1 MTADVQ
7 KLPTGF
13 GRLWTAQT
21 VSSLGD
27 GVTHAALP
35 LLALTLTRDP
45 MALAVVTAA
54 GTLPWL
60 LFGVLGGALVDRW
73 DRRRTMWVTD
83 AARAVLLAIPAAAAL
98 LDVLDIA
105 LLATVAFLLGLG
117 GLLFDTAATA
127 YLPDLLGRDPVLL
140 ERANSRLRGTQTA
153 ASGFA
158 GPPAGSALL
167 ALGRAVPL
175 FADAV
180 SFALSALLVRS
191 LPAVPRPVPQARE
204 SLLRQARAGASYV
217 FRDRLLL
224 GLALRPAVGNV
235 AFIAV
240 ETVLALFA
248 HERLGIGTFGFGLLL
263 TAEATGG
270 LLGAGI
276 ASFLGRRLGT
286 GTALTCT
293 AAVEGLAVLGLA
305 AAPNAYVA
313 GLALAVCGAGMG
325 ATMVLAPS
333 LRQTIVPAHLMGR
346 VASTSRMLAMC
357 AAPFGAFLGGWLA
370 TAYDIRTPLYA
381 AAGLLLAMTAITAS
395 MTGNRRVEAALRAAA
410 QAAAPTAA
418 PTGAPAG
425 DPDRPESRDPVHEAA
440 VQGSVRSSGSY
451 GGGPTGTDG

>member
-1 MTADVQ
+1 MTSDVR

-35 LLALTLTRDP
+35 LLALTLARDP
-45 MALAVVTAA
+45 MALAAVTAA

-60 LFGVLGGALVDRW
+60 LFGVVGGALMDRW
-73 DRRRTMWVTD
+73 DRRRTMWVADT
-83 AARAVLLAIPAAAAL
+83 ARALLLAIPAAAAA
-98 LDVLDIA
+98 LDVLSIP
-105 LLATVAFLLGLG
+105 LLAAVAFLLGLG
-117 GLLFDTAATA
+117 GLFFDTAATA
-127 YLPDLLGRDPVLL
+127 YLPDLLGRDPVHL
-140 ERANSRLRGTQTA
+140 ERANSRLRGAQTA
-153 ASGFA
+153 MSGFA

-175 FADAV
+175 VADAV

-191 LPAVPRPVPQARE
+191 LPAVPPPAGGVVRA
-204 SLLRQARAGASYV
+204 SLLREAREGASYV

-235 AFIAV
+235 AFLAV

-248 HERLGIGTFGFGLLL
+248 HDRLGIGSFGFGLLL

-270 LLGAGI
+270 LLGAGT

-333 LRQTIVPAHLMGR
+333 LRQAIVPARLMGR
-346 VASTSRMLAMC
+346 VSSTSRMLAMC
-357 AAPFGAFLGGWLA
+357 AAPLGAFAGGWLA
-370 TAYDIRTPLYA
+370 TAYDVRTPLYA
-381 AAGLLLAMTAITAS
+381 AAGLLLTMTALTAT
-395 MTGNRRVEAALRAAA
+395 MTGNRRVEAALRGA
-410 QAAAPTAA
+410 
-418 PTGAPAG
+418 APAG
-425 DPDRPESRDPVHEAA
+425 GPARPLSEGPVREGAT
-440 VQGSVRSSGSY
+440 GSSS
-451 GGGPTGTDG
+451 

>member
-1 MTADVQ
+1 MTPEARS
-7 KLPTGF
+7 LPAGF
-13 GRLWTAQT
+13 GRLWAAQT

-45 MALAVVTAA
+45 MGLAVVTAA

-60 LFGVLGGALVDRW
+60 LFGLLGGALVDRW

-83 AARAVLLAIPAAAAL
+83 TARAVLLVIPAAAAVF
-98 LDVLDIA
+98 DVLSIP
-105 LLATVAFLLGLG
+105 LLAAVAFLLGLG
-117 GLLFDTAATA
+117 GLFFDTAATA
-127 YLPDLLGRDPVLL
+127 YLPDLLGREPALL
-140 ERANSRLRGTQTA
+140 ERANARMRGTQTA

-175 FADAV
+175 LADAV

-191 LPAVPRPVPQARE
+191 LPATSRPVSQVRE
-204 SLLRQARAGASYV
+204 SLLRQARAGATYV

-224 GLALRPAVGNV
+224 GLALRPAVGNI
-235 AFIAV
+235 AFVAV

-248 HERLGIGTFGFGLLL
+248 HDRLGLATFGFGLLL

-276 ASFLGRRLGT
+276 ASFLGGRLGT

-305 AAPNAYVA
+305 AAPNPYVA
-313 GLALAVCGAGMG
+313 GVALAVCGAGMG

-333 LRQTIVPAHLMGR
+333 LRQAIVPGHLMGR
-346 VASTSRMLAMC
+346 VTSTSRMLAMC

-370 TAYDIRTPLYA
+370 STFDVRTPLYA
-381 AAGLLLAMTAITAS
+381 AAGLLLTMTAVTAT
-395 MTGNRRVEAALRAAA
+395 MTSNRRVEAALRGVAS
-410 QAAAPTAA
+410 
-418 PTGAPAG
+418 TGGPA
-425 DPDRPESRDPVHEAA
+425 RPESGDPVRQGAA
-440 VQGSVRSSGSY
+440 ELL
-451 GGGPTGTDG
+451 

>member
-1 MTADVQ
+1 MTSGAST
-7 KLPTGF
+7 LPTGF

-27 GVTHAALP
+27 GVTHAAMP

-45 MALAVVTAA
+45 MALAVVTSA

-73 DRRRTMWVTD
+73 DHRRTMWVAD
-83 AARAVLLAIPAAAAL
+83 AARALLLGIPAAAAL
-98 LDVLDIA
+98 FDVLSVP
-105 LLATVAFLLGLG
+105 LLAAVAFLLGLG
-117 GLLFDTAATA
+117 GLFFDTAATA
-127 YLPDLLGRDPVLL
+127 YLPGLLRRDPALL
-140 ERANSRLRGTQTA
+140 ALANSRLRGAQTA
-153 ASGFA
+153 MSGFA

-167 ALGRAVPL
+167 TLGRAVPL
-175 FADAV
+175 LTDAV
-180 SFALSALLVRS
+180 SFLLSALLVRT
-191 LPAVPRPVPQARE
+191 LPATPRSVPEARE

-235 AFIAV
+235 AFLAV

-248 HERLGIGTFGFGLLL
+248 HDRLGIDTYGFGLLL

-276 ASFLGRRLGT
+276 ASSLGRRLGT

-305 AAPNAYVA
+305 TASNPYVA

-333 LRQTIVPAHLMGR
+333 LRQAIVPAHLMGR

-357 AAPFGAFLGGWLA
+357 AAPVGAFLGGWLA
-370 TAYDIRTPLYA
+370 TTYSLRTPLFA
-381 AAGLLLAMTAITAS
+381 AAALLLTMTAITAS
-395 MTGNRRVEAALRAAA
+395 MTSNRRVEAALRAAA
-410 QAAAPTAA
+410 PDSGTECA
-418 PTGAPAG
+418 
-425 DPDRPESRDPVHEAA
+425 PDR
-440 VQGSVRSSGSY
+440 
-451 GGGPTGTDG
+451 GPDLPTPQRGA

>member
-1 MTADVQ
+1 MTSDVQ
-7 KLPTGF
+7 KLPAGF

-60 LFGVLGGALVDRW
+60 LFGVVGGALVDRW

-83 AARAVLLAIPAAAAL
+83 AARAVLLAIPAAAAA
-98 LDVLDIA
+98 LDVLSIP
-105 LLATVAFLLGLG
+105 LLAAVAFLLGLG
-117 GLLFDTAATA
+117 GLFFDTAATA
-127 YLPDLLGRDPVLL
+127 YLPDLLGRNPALL
-140 ERANSRLRGTQTA
+140 ERANSRLRGAQTA

-175 FADAV
+175 LADAV
-180 SFALSALLVRS
+180 SFALSALLVRT
-191 LPAVPRPVPQARE
+191 LPAAPLPKDARA
-204 SLLRQARAGASYV
+204 SLLQQARAGASYV

-235 AFIAV
+235 AFLAV

-248 HERLGIGTFGFGLLL
+248 HDRLGIATIGFGLLL

-293 AAVEGLAVLGLA
+293 AAVEGLAILGLA
-305 AAPNAYVA
+305 AAPNPYVA

-325 ATMVLAPS
+325 ATMVLGPS
-333 LRQTIVPAHLMGR
+333 LRQAIVPAHLMGR

-370 TAYDIRTPLYA
+370 TTYDVRTPLYA
-381 AAGLLLAMTAITAS
+381 AAGLLLTMTAVTAT
-395 MTGNRRVEAALRAAA
+395 MTSNRRVEAALHDAASTRGPGHPESENPA
-410 QAAAPTAA
+410 QE
-418 PTGAPAG
+418 GAPALL
-425 DPDRPESRDPVHEAA
+425 
-440 VQGSVRSSGSY
+440 
-451 GGGPTGTDG
+451 

>member
-1 MTADVQ
+1 MTTPSPA
-7 KLPTGF
+7 KLPAGF

-21 VSSLGD
+21 ISSLGD

-45 MALAVVTAA
+45 MALAVVSAA

-83 AARAVLLAIPAAAAL
+83 VLRAALIAVPAAAAAM
-98 LDVLDIA
+98 DVLTIP

-117 GLLFDTAATA
+117 GLFFDTAATA
-127 YLPDLLGRDPVLL
+127 YLPDLLRRDQTLL
-140 ERANSRLRGTQTA
+140 ERANSRMRGTQTA

-158 GPPAGSALL
+158 GPPLGSALL
-167 ALGRAVPL
+167 ALGRSVPL
-175 FADAV
+175 LADAV

-204 SLLRQARAGASYV
+204 SLLRQARAGAAHV

-224 GLALRPAVGNV
+224 GLALRPAVGNI
-235 AFIAV
+235 AFLAL

-286 GTALTCT
+286 GTALTVT
-293 AAVEGLAVLGLA
+293 AAVEGLAILGLA

-325 ATMVLAPS
+325 ATMVLGPS
-333 LRQTIVPAHLMGR
+333 LRQAIVPAHMMGR
-346 VASTSRMLAMC
+346 VASTSRMLGMC

-370 TAYDIRTPLYA
+370 TAFDVRAPLYT
-381 AAGLLLAMTAITAS
+381 AAGLLLTMTAVTAT
-395 MTGNRRVEAALRAAA
+395 MTSNRRVEAALRAAA
-410 QAAAPTAA
+410 VPE
-418 PTGAPAG
+418 PEPAL
-425 DPDRPESRDPVHEAA
+425 V
-440 VQGSVRSSGSY
+440 
-451 GGGPTGTDG
+451 

>member
-1 MTADVQ
+1 MTSDVQ
-7 KLPTGF
+7 KLPAGF

-60 LFGVLGGALVDRW
+60 LFGVVGGALVDRW

-83 AARAVLLAIPAAAAL
+83 AARAVLLAIPAAAAA
-98 LDVLDIA
+98 LDVLSIP
-105 LLATVAFLLGLG
+105 LLAAVAFLLGLG
-117 GLLFDTAATA
+117 GLFFDTAATA
-127 YLPDLLGRDPVLL
+127 YLPDLLGRNPALL
-140 ERANSRLRGTQTA
+140 ERANSRLRGAQTA

-175 FADAV
+175 LADAV

-191 LPAVPRPVPQARE
+191 LPAAPLPKEARA
-204 SLLRQARAGASYV
+204 SLLQQARAGASYV

-235 AFIAV
+235 AFLAV

-248 HERLGIGTFGFGLLL
+248 HDRLGIATIGFGLLL

-293 AAVEGLAVLGLA
+293 AAVEGLAILGLA
-305 AAPNAYVA
+305 AAPNPYVA

-325 ATMVLAPS
+325 ATMVLGPS
-333 LRQTIVPAHLMGR
+333 LRQAIVPAHLMGR

-370 TAYDIRTPLYA
+370 TTYDVRTPLYA
-381 AAGLLLAMTAITAS
+381 AAGLLLTMTAVTAT
-395 MTGNRRVEAALRAAA
+395 MTSNRRVEAALHDAASTRGPGHPESENPA
-410 QAAAPTAA
+410 QE
-418 PTGAPAG
+418 GAP
-425 DPDRPESRDPVHEAA
+425 ELL
-440 VQGSVRSSGSY
+440 
-451 GGGPTGTDG
+451 

>member
-1 MTADVQ
+1 MISGAG
-7 KLPTGF
+7 KSPTGF

-21 VSSLGD
+21 ISSFGD

-83 AARAVLLAIPAAAAL
+83 AARAVLLAIPVAAAAL
-98 LDVLDIA
+98 DVLSIP
-105 LLATVAFLLGLG
+105 LLAAVAFLLGLG
-117 GLLFDTAATA
+117 GLFFDTAATA
-127 YLPDLLGRDPVLL
+127 YLPDLLGRDPALL
-140 ERANSRLRGTQTA
+140 ERANARLRATQTA

-175 FADAV
+175 LADAV

-191 LPAVPRPVPQARE
+191 LPATSRPVTQAGE
-204 SLLRQARAGASYV
+204 SLLRQARAGAAYV

-224 GLALRPAVGNV
+224 GLALRPAVGNI
-235 AFIAV
+235 AFVAV

-248 HERLGIGTFGFGLLL
+248 HDRLGLATVGFGLLL

-270 LLGAGI
+270 LVGAGI

-305 AAPNAYVA
+305 AAPDPYVA
-313 GLALAVCGAGMG
+313 GIALAVCGAGMG

-333 LRQTIVPAHLMGR
+333 LRQAIVPAHLMGR
-346 VASTSRMLAMC
+346 VTSTSRMLAMC

-370 TAYDIRTPLYA
+370 ATFDVRTPLYTA
-381 AAGLLLAMTAITAS
+381 GGLLLTMTAVTAT
-395 MTGNRRVEAALRAAA
+395 MTSNRRVEAALR
-410 QAAAPTAA
+410 
-418 PTGAPAG
+418 GVAPARGPAGPEPG
-425 DPDRPESRDPVHEAA
+425 DPVRQGAA
-440 VQGSVRSSGSY
+440 DS
-451 GGGPTGTDG
+451 P

>member
-1 MTADVQ
+1 MTSELRR
-7 KLPTGF
+7 LPDGF

-27 GVTHAALP
+27 GVIHAALP
-35 LLALTLTRDP
+35 LIALTLTRDP
-45 MALAVVTAA
+45 LALAVVTAA

-83 AARAVLLAIPAAAAL
+83 ALRAALLAIPVTAAAFDML
-98 LDVLDIA
+98 SIA
-105 LLATVAFLLGLG
+105 LLAAVAFLLGLG
-117 GLLFDTAATA
+117 GLFFDTAATA
-127 YLPDLLGRDPVLL
+127 YLPDLLGREPALL

-175 FADAV
+175 LADAV
-180 SFALSALLVRS
+180 SFAVSALLVRS
-191 LPAVPRPVPQARE
+191 LPAVPRPVPRARE

-235 AFIAV
+235 AFLAV

-248 HERLGIGTFGFGLLL
+248 HDRLGIGTLGFGLLL

-270 LLGAGI
+270 LLGAAT

-293 AAVEGLAVLGLA
+293 AAIEGLAVLGLA
-305 AAPNAYVA
+305 AAPNPYVA

-333 LRQTIVPAHLMGR
+333 LRQTIVPPELMGR

-370 TAYDIRTPLYA
+370 TAYDVRTPLYT
-381 AAGLLLAMTAITAS
+381 AAGLLLAMTAVTAT
-395 MTGNRRVEAALRAAA
+395 MTSNRRVEAALRAV
-410 QAAAPTAA
+410 
-418 PTGAPAG
+418 APAAG
-425 DPDRPESRDPVHEAA
+425 EPATAGEPAREGALDAS
-440 VQGSVRSSGSY
+440 
-451 GGGPTGTDG
+451 

>member
-1 MTADVQ
+1 VTSDVTSDVTLDVASEVRR
-7 KLPTGF
+7 LPVGF

-35 LLALTLTRDP
+35 LLALTLTRNP
-45 MALAVVTAA
+45 MALAVVSAA

-83 AARAVLLAIPAAAAL
+83 AARTVLLAVPAAAAALDL
-98 LDVLDIA
+98 LSIT
-105 LLATVAFLLGLG
+105 LLTAVAFLLALG

-127 YLPDLLGRDPVLL
+127 YLPDLLDRHPAQL
-140 ERANSRLRGTQTA
+140 ERANTRLRGAQTA

-167 ALGRAVPL
+167 ALGRWVPL
-175 FADAV
+175 LADAV

-191 LPAVPRPVPQARE
+191 LPAVPPPAVTARE

-224 GLALRPAVGNV
+224 GLALRPAVGNI
-235 AFIAV
+235 AFLAV

-248 HERLGIGTFGFGLLL
+248 RERLGIGAFGFGLLL
-263 TAEATGG
+263 TAEAAGG
-270 LLGAGI
+270 LLGTGI
-276 ASFLGRRLGT
+276 ASFLGRRLGI

-293 AAVEGLAVLGLA
+293 ATIEGLAILGLA
-305 AAPNAYVA
+305 SAPNAYVA
-313 GLALAVCGAGMG
+313 AAGLAVCGAGMG
-325 ATMVLAPS
+325 ATMVLGPS
-333 LRQTIVPAHLMGR
+333 LRQAIVPAHLMGR

-370 TAYDIRTPLYA
+370 TAYDLRTPLYT
-381 AAGLLLAMTAITAS
+381 AAGLLLTMTAVTAT
-395 MTGNRRVEAALRAAA
+395 MTNNRRVEAALRKTHPADLPPE
-410 QAAAPTAA
+410 QTAV
-418 PTGAPAG
+418 P
-425 DPDRPESRDPVHEAA
+425 R
-440 VQGSVRSSGSY
+440 
-451 GGGPTGTDG
+451 

>member
-1 MTADVQ
+1 MTPNPTNDAA

-13 GRLWTAQT
+13 GRLWSAQT

-35 LLALTLTRDP
+35 LLTVTLTRDP

-83 AARAVLLAIPAAAAL
+83 TARAVLLAVPAAAAA
-98 LDVLDIA
+98 LDVLSLP
-105 LLATVAFLLGLG
+105 LLAAVAFLLSLG
-117 GLLFDTAATA
+117 GLFFDTAATA
-127 YLPDLLGRDPVLL
+127 YLPDLLGRDPALL
-140 ERANSRLRGTQTA
+140 ERANARLRGAQTA

-167 ALGRAVPL
+167 ALGRSVPL
-175 FADAV
+175 LADAV

-191 LPAVPRPVPQARE
+191 LPAVPRPAASARE

-235 AFIAV
+235 AFLAV
-240 ETVLALFA
+240 ETILALFA
-248 HERLGIGTFGFGLLL
+248 RERLGVGALGFGLLL

-293 AAVEGLAVLGLA
+293 AAIEGLAILGLA
-305 AAPNAYVA
+305 SAPNPYVA

-325 ATMVLAPS
+325 ATMVLGPS
-333 LRQTIVPAHLMGR
+333 LRQAIVPAHLMGR

-370 TAYDIRTPLYA
+370 TAYDLRTPLYA
-381 AAGLLLAMTAITAS
+381 AAGLLLTMTAVTAT
-395 MTGNRRVEAALRAAA
+395 MTSNRRVEAALRGARR
-410 QAAAPTAA
+410 QAD
-418 PTGAPAG
+418 PAG
-425 DPDRPESRDPVHEAA
+425 QDPAEEIA
-440 VQGSVRSSGSY
+440 VQTAPR
-451 GGGPTGTDG
+451 

>member
-1 MTADVQ
+1 VTASDAGR
-7 KLPTGF
+7 LPTGF

-45 MALAVVTAA
+45 RALAAVTAA

-60 LFGVLGGALVDRW
+60 LFGMLSGALVDRW
-73 DRRRTMWVTD
+73 DRRRTMAAAD
-83 AARAVLLAIPAAAAL
+83 AVRAALLAVPAAAAL
-98 LDVLDIA
+98 LDVLSIP
-105 LLATVAFLLGLG
+105 LLAAVAFLLGLG
-117 GLLFDTAATA
+117 GLFFDTAATA
-127 YLPDLLGRDPVLL
+127 YLPDLLRRDPALL
-140 ERANSRLRGTQTA
+140 ERANSRLRGAQTA
-153 ASGFA
+153 MSGFA
-158 GPPAGSALL
+158 GPPAGSALI

-175 FADAV
+175 LTDAV
-180 SFALSALLVRS
+180 SFLLSALLVRT
-191 LPAVPRPVPQARE
+191 LPAVPRPAPEVRE
-204 SLLRQARAGASYV
+204 PLLRQARAGASYV
-217 FRDRLLL
+217 FRDRVLL

-235 AFIAV
+235 AFLAV

-248 HERLGIGTFGFGLLL
+248 HDRLGIDTYGFGLLL

-276 ASFLGRRLGT
+276 ASRLGRRLGT

-293 AAVEGLAVLGLA
+293 ATVEGLAVLGLA
-305 AAPNAYVA
+305 AAPDPYAA

-333 LRQTIVPAHLMGR
+333 LRQAIVPARLMGR

-357 AAPFGAFLGGWLA
+357 AAPLGAFLGGWLA

-381 AAGLLLAMTAITAS
+381 AAFLLLAMTAVTATLTS
-395 MTGNRRVEAALRAAA
+395 NRRIEEALRAAA
-410 QAAAPTAA
+410 PAGSPDHPAAEAPVRDGA
-418 PTGAPAG
+418 PVRQDASAREGAPGREGAPA
-425 DPDRPESRDPVHEAA
+425 RESAP
-440 VQGSVRSSGSY
+440 
-451 GGGPTGTDG
+451 GPR

>member
-1 MTADVQ
+1 MTTEVR
-7 KLPTGF
+7 KLPAGF
-13 GRLWTAQT
+13 GRLWAAQT

-35 LLALTLTRDP
+35 LLSLALTRNP

-54 GTLPWL
+54 ATLPWL

-83 AARAVLLAIPAAAAL
+83 AARAVLLAIPAAAAV
-98 LDVLDIA
+98 LDVLSIP
-105 LLATVAFLLGLG
+105 LLAAVAFLLGLG
-117 GLLFDTAATA
+117 TLLFDTAAAA
-127 YLPDLLGRDPVLL
+127 YLPDLLGREPALL
-140 ERANSRLRGTQTA
+140 ERANARMRATQTA

-175 FADAV
+175 LADAV

-191 LPAVPRPVPQARE
+191 LPAAPKPVPQARE

-224 GLALRPAVGNV
+224 GLALRPAVGNI
-235 AFIAV
+235 AFTAV

-248 HERLGIGTFGFGLLL
+248 HDRLDIHTSGFGLLL

-293 AAVEGLAVLGLA
+293 AAVEGVAILGLA
-305 AAPNAYVA
+305 AAPNPYLA

-333 LRQTIVPAHLMGR
+333 LRQAIVPAHLIGR
-346 VASTSRMLAMC
+346 VTSTSRMLAMC

-370 TAYDIRTPLYA
+370 FTFDVRTPLYT
-381 AAGLLLAMTAITAS
+381 AAGLLLAMTAVTAT
-395 MTGNRRVEAALRAAA
+395 MTDNRRVEAALR
-410 QAAAPTAA
+410 
-418 PTGAPAG
+418 GASDRESPAR
-425 DPDRPESRDPVHEAA
+425 DRRPDRVIEA
-440 VQGSVRSSGSY
+440 V
-451 GGGPTGTDG
+451 GGR

>member
-1 MTADVQ
+1 MTT
-7 KLPTGF
+7 KLPAGF

-35 LLALTLTRDP
+35 LLAVTLTRDP

-83 AARAVLLAIPAAAAL
+83 AARAVLLAVPAAAAA
-98 LDVLDIA
+98 LDVLSIP
-105 LLATVAFLLGLG
+105 LLAASAFLLALG
-117 GLLFDTAATA
+117 GLFFDTAATA
-127 YLPDLLGRDPVLL
+127 YLPDLLRRDPALL
-140 ERANSRLRGTQTA
+140 QRANARLRGAQTA

-167 ALGRAVPL
+167 ALGRSVPL
-175 FADAV
+175 LADAV

-191 LPAVPRPVPQARE
+191 LPAVPRPAAGARD
-204 SLLRQARAGASYV
+204 SLLRQARAGAAYV
-217 FRDRLLL
+217 FKDRLLL

-235 AFIAV
+235 AFLAV
-240 ETVLALFA
+240 ETILALFA
-248 HERLGIGTFGFGLLL
+248 HERLGVGALGFGLLL
-263 TAEATGG
+263 TAEAAGG

-276 ASFLGRRLGT
+276 AAFLGRRLGT

-293 AAVEGLAVLGLA
+293 ATIEGLAILGLA
-305 AAPNAYVA
+305 SAPDAYVA

-325 ATMVLAPS
+325 ATMVLGPS
-333 LRQTIVPAHLMGR
+333 LRQAVVPAHLMGR

-370 TAYDIRTPLYA
+370 TTYDLRTPLYA
-381 AAGLLLAMTAITAS
+381 AAGLLLAMTAVTAT
-395 MTGNRRVEAALRAAA
+395 MTSNRRVEAALRAAR
-410 QAAAPTAA
+410 P
-418 PTGAPAG
+418 PAG
-425 DPDRPESRDPVHEAA
+425 QDPAGELA
-440 VQGSVRSSGSY
+440 VQTASG
-451 GGGPTGTDG
+451 